1 MRSLRYFRSSWV
13 AVFIATTMASPNV
26 AALVSGGAESSS
38 QSTLALPAQAPAR
51 ASTPAATTAPDGGWP
66 RIYAVGGGGNAILY
80 QPQVA
85 TWTDQKKMVAWSAVA
100 YEQKDAKQ
108 PAYGTIKIEADT
120 KVAVDDRLVDFSNFS
135 ITEFT
140 FTSLSRDQSRDLV
153 AGLQKAIPD
162 AERVIALDRVMAA
175 VDKSTIRPKETPGI
189 KADPPKVFYSPKSAI
204 LMNLDGDPIWS
215 PIQDND
221 LKFAVNTNWD
231 LFVNTP
237 EMALYLRNDDTWL
250 KAFDIKGPWAAAGK
264 LPASF
269 GKLPADE
276 NWKDVKASVPGKPVA
291 ASDAP
296 SVFVSTEPAELL
308 LLRGAPVYEPVAG
321 TSLLWVSNTDSD
333 LFRMGK
339 TGAFYFL
346 VAGRWF
352 STEDLNGPWT
362 FATPKL
368 PEDFKK
374 IPLEHARSR
383 VLASVP
389 GTDQAAE
396 AGPAGRNPAHCA
408 SGH

>member
-1 MRSLRYFRSSWV
+1 M
-13 AVFIATTMASPNV
+13 
-26 AALVSGGAESSS
+26 
-38 QSTLALPAQAPAR
+38 
-51 ASTPAATTAPDGGWP
+51 
-66 RIYAVGGGGNAILY
+66 
-80 QPQVA
+80 
-85 TWTDQKKMVAWSAVA
+85 
-100 YEQKDAKQ
+100 
-108 PAYGTIKIEADT
+108 
-120 KVAVDDRLVDFSNFS
+120 
-135 ITEFT
+135 
-140 FTSLSRDQSRDLV
+140 SRDQSRDLV
-153 AGLQKAIPD
+153 ASLQKAIPD

-189 KADPPKVFYSPKSAI
+189 KADPPKVFYSAKPAI
-204 LMNLDGDPIWS
+204 LVNLDGEPIWS
-215 PIQDND
+215 PITDND

-250 KAFDIKGPWAAAGK
+250 KAFDIKGPWAPAGK

-269 GKLPADE
+269 GNLPADE

-291 ASDAP
+291 ASAAP

-308 LLRGAPVYEPVAG
+308 LLRGAPVYELVAG
-321 TSLLWVSNTDSD
+321 TSVLWVSNTDSD

-339 TGAFYFL
+339 TGAFYYL

-352 STEDLNGPWT
+352 SAEDLNGPWT

-389 GTDQAAE
+389 GTDQATEAVLLAE
-396 AGPAGRNPAHCA
+396 IPHTARVDTKQLQAPEVQYQDDPQFQPIDGTTLSRAANTDKDIIKVGDLYYMCFQAVWFTSRDATGPWEVAKTVPRRFTQFPPARRRIR
-408 SGH
+408 SPT